1 MAKVLIIEDEASIVK
16 MLTYDLKL
24 LNVTIDVAY
33 DGETGYEKALYGHYD
48 IILLDL
54 MLPKKNG
61 LDICRDL
68 RKKSI
73 KAHIIMLTAM
83 DEEFNLIEGFDVGAD
98 DYVTKP
104 FSPRELTA
112 RIKAVLRREEQREET
127 SILSHHDITINLSS
141 YEVFKGENRIE
152 LTLKEF
158 ELLETLFKH
167 KNQVLS
173 REQLL
178 NQIWGYA
185 YDGDT
190 RVVDVHISKLR
201 DKLNSDQVLIK
212 TVRGVGYKML

>member
-1 MAKVLIIEDEASIVK
+1 MPKVLIIEDEASIVK

-24 LNVTIDVAY
+24 LHVDIDTAF
-33 DGETGYEKALYGHYD
+33 DGEAGYQKALSGEYD

-61 LDICRDL
+61 LDVCKDL
-68 RKKSI
+68 RDAKVTS
-73 KAHIIMLTAM
+73 HIIMLTAM

-98 DYVTKP
+98 DYVMKP

-112 RIKAVLRREEQREET
+112 RIKAALRRKELKESD
-127 SILSHHDITINLSS
+127 SIVVHHDLTINRSS
-141 YEVFKGENRIE
+141 YEVKKGDTPIE

-158 ELLETLFKH
+158 ELLSELLAH
-167 KNQVLS
+167 KNQVIS

-178 NQIWGYA
+178 NHIWGYT

-201 DKLNSDQVLIK
+201 DKIDKDQTMIK
-212 TVRGVGYKML
+212 TIRGIGYKLI